1 MKLAIE
7 VDGEVHDDPEVKLYD
22 EFRTKNLNENGLTVL
37 RFSNTE
43 VENDLKAVI
52 KKIENWA
59 EENDF
64 AEWGPWPVETEDT
77 AAKMKKN
84 MYEPAEFSAPLSSR
98 SGAGGE
104 VKNKLTELFEQKKTG
119 ILNVYSTAGYPYLDA
134 TSAVITAL
142 QNNGADIIELGIP
155 YSDPIADGPVI
166 QQSNMQALEN
176 GMSIPLL
183 FQQLKNARDN
193 IQVPIILMGYLNP
206 VLQFGIAEFCEA
218 AAEAGVAGIILPD
231 LPIHEFETEY
241 SHFFIKHG
249 LAFIFL
255 ITPETSEERTRKI
268 DGLSSGFIYAVS
280 SSSTTGKIKS
290 IEDQQWYFKKLKEMN
305 LRNPILAGF
314 GIKDKNTFDAAC
326 KFTNGAIIGSA
337 YINVLK
343 NTDDISLTTNNFIN
357 TIKGLTGLTK
367 T

>member
-1 MKLAIE
+1 
-7 VDGEVHDDPEVKLYD
+7 
-22 EFRTKNLNENGLTVL
+22 
-37 RFSNTE
+37 
-43 VENDLKAVI
+43 
-52 KKIENWA
+52 
-59 EENDF
+59 
-64 AEWGPWPVETEDT
+64 
-77 AAKMKKN
+77 
-84 MYEPAEFSAPLSSR
+84 
-98 SGAGGE
+98 
-104 VKNKLTELFEQKKTG
+104 
-119 ILNVYSTAGYPYLDA
+119 
-134 TSAVITAL
+134 
-142 QNNGADIIELGIP
+142 
-155 YSDPIADGPVI
+155 
-166 QQSNMQALEN
+166 MQALEN